1 MTHRTWLLVA
11 AACLALPVL
20 AQQGEAPKGGAA
32 PGGAQARPNSAAE
45 RDEIVARVQRA
56 MDELR
61 AAGEELGRRAEKAS
75 GEARIALEQQL
86 RSLRDDQK
94 KLESRL
100 QELRAA
106 TAQQWKQLQEEIDR
120 TLQQFRRS
128 EDRPQRD
135 TI

>member
-1 MTHRTWLLVA
+1 MTHRAWLVMA
-11 AACLALPVL
+11 AAWLAFPVL
-20 AQQGEAPKGGAA
+20 AQQGEPPKGGAG
-32 PGGAQARPNSAAE
+32 PGGAQAGQNAGTE
-45 RDEIVARVQRA
+45 RDEIIAHVQRA

-61 AAGEELGRRAEKAS
+61 AAVEELGRRAEKAS
-75 GEARIALEQQL
+75 GEARRSLEQQL

-120 TLQQFRRS
+120 ALQQFRRS